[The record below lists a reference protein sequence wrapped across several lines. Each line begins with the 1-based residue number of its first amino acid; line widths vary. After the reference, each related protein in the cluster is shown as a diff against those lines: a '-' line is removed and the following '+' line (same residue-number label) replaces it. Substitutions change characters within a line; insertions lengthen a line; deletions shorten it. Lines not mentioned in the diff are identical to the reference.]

1 MYSKA
6 YVILLRHDLFDVDCI
21 CVWCSMLLVLL
32 LAAKRFAY
40 IVFTY
45 YSYSFYCSLL
55 LQSFEKKGFSVVLY
69 ALCAVYICAHCCL
82 SFKCTLTLC
91 SSSACY
97 FDIVRFFL
105 MPFIILFNFKVLT
118 SHETKRTTNWANQD
132 HCLIETL
139 NDATCTRCE
148 FFLLK
153 FFLVIHLCCA
163 RSLHEHILP
172 NERGIF

>member
-1 MYSKA
+1 MTCLTLTV
-6 YVILLRHDLFDVDCI
+6 YVFDAQC
-21 CVWCSMLLVLL
+21 CWCYYWPQNVLL
-32 LAAKRFAY
+32 TSFSHIIRIRF
-40 IVFTY
+40 IVRF
-45 YSYSFYCSLL
+45 FCSR
-55 LQSFEKKGFSVVLY
+55 SKKKGFSVVLY

-132 HCLIETL
+132 HCLNQTL

-148 FFLLK
+148 FFLLE